1 VANTHNKEMVRHIHR
16 FLQPYNDYETVCFGH
31 MLEALCPLCPV
42 ENLLLL

>member
-1 VANTHNKEMVRHIHR
+1 VFIV
-16 FLQPYNDYETVCFGH
+16 QPCNDYETVCVVH